1 MNASVESILRL
12 SPVMPVVTIDDAGL
26 AADLA
31 RALVK
36 GGIRVV
42 EVTLRTGAA
51 LRAIEN
57 IAREVPEICVGA
69 GTVLNVADL
78 QAAGK
83 AGAAFAISPGATAEL
98 LAAGRSSAIPYLPA
112 VATASELMTGLAAG
126 YRYFKFFPANV
137 AGGVAALKALYGPFS
152 EARFCPTGGVTPSTA
167 GSYLELPNVLCV
179 GGSWITP
186 LDLQAARDW
195 GQIESLAR
203 AALAGCTAA
212 AMRRR

>member
-1 MNASVESILRL
+1 VSTKLAIDAIMQL
-12 SPVMPVVTIDDAGL
+12 SPVIPVVTIDDASL
-26 AADLA
+26 AADVA
-31 RALVK
+31 QALVK
-36 GGIRVV
+36 GGIRVI

-57 IAREVPEICVGA
+57 IARRVPEICVGA

-78 QAAGK
+78 QASVK
-83 AGAAFAISPGATAEL
+83 AGAAFAISPGATTEL

-126 YRYFKFFPANV
+126 HRHFKFFPANV
-137 AGGVAALKALYGPFS
+137 AGGVAALKALYGPFP

-186 LDLQAARDW
+186 LDLQAARNW
-195 GQIESLAR
+195 AQIESLAR
-203 AALAGCTAA
+203 AAA

>member
-1 MNASVESILRL
+1 MSASVESILRL
-12 SPVMPVVTIDDAGL
+12 SPVMPVVTIDDASL

-36 GGIRVV
+36 GGIRVI

-78 QAAGK
+78 QAAVK
-83 AGAAFAISPGATAEL
+83 AGAAFAISPGATVEL
-98 LAAGRSSAIPYLPA
+98 LAAGRDSAIPYLPA
-112 VATASELMTGLAAG
+112 IATASELMTGLAAG
-126 YRYFKFFPANV
+126 YQYFKFFPASV
-137 AGGVAALKALYGPFS
+137 AGGVATLRALKGPFS
-152 EARFCPTGGVTPSTA
+152 EARFCPTGGITPSNA
-167 GSYLELPNVLCV
+167 GSYLELSNVLCV

-186 LDLQAARDW
+186 VDLQAARDW

-203 AALAGCTAA
+203 AAA
-212 AMRRR
+212 AMRRH